1 MIPLSRRQN
10 GEEEALMWSK
20 HLLLGFIGLASGSAV
35 AAGTFAFLIML
46 GVVPRMVGKSRTAPE
61 VFWYENAIVL
71 GGILGNLASVFPR
84 LHVPFGH
91 LLLYVYGICA
101 GIFVGCNA
109 MALAEV
115 LKTFPILFKRM
126 KLKIGLIYAVT
137 CMALGKTLGALWYFF
152 RDMGI

>member
-1 MIPLSRRQN
+1 MRPLSRQQS

-20 HLLLGFIGLASGSAV
+20 HLLLGFVGLAAGSAV

-61 VFWYENAIVL
+61 VLWYENAIIL
-71 GGILGNLASVFPR
+71 GGVLGNLASVFP
-84 LHVPFGH
+84 HVSIPLGH
-91 LLLYVYGICA
+91 PLLYVYGICA

-115 LKTFPILFKRM
+115 LKTFPILFRRV
-126 KLKIGLIYAVT
+126 KLKTGLIYVVI
-137 CMALGKTLGALWYFF
+137 CLALGKTVGALWYFF
-152 RDMGI
+152 QDMGI